1 MARTNRPSELSARRL
16 LVDSAQASALF
27 GALVLGSLAYEPMI
41 WYSDYPAAMK
51 EKAGPQTPRG
61 KRLAYLVVGP
71 LLLLMVGSL
80 VVSNRRL
87 ARQRGGP
94 VVRRGA
100 GECLQPLHPGEP
112 LRHGRTRL
120 LVADEGAAAVR
131 LPARLRG
138 HEHGRLCPARH
149 PCAQLPQGLWLWRAG
164 RPAGGL
170 FHGPPRQIPLLTAW
184 NGGRLGVAA
193 VCARWP
199 APFSRPDTG
208 PERRDSGGQPA
219 PGA

>member
-87 ARQRGGP
+87 ARQRG
-94 VVRRGA
+94 A
-100 GECLQPLHPGEP
+100 LSF
-112 LRHGRTRL
+112 
-120 LVADEGAAAVR
+120 GAALANAYSLFTLVNLFDTVVLDYWLLTKVQPR
-131 LPARLRG
+131 FAFLPGSEDMNMADYAPPATHALNFLKGCGFGALAALPVAFFTAR
-138 HEHGRLCPARH
+138 P
-149 PCAQLPQGLWLWRAG
+149 G
-164 RPAGGL
+164 RP
-170 FHGPPRQIPLLTAW
+170 R
-184 NGGRLGVAA
+184 
-193 VCARWP
+193 C
-199 APFSRPDTG
+199 
-208 PERRDSGGQPA
+208 
-219 PGA
+219 